1 SEVVQDGRTGL
12 LVDPGDAGALAEA
25 IASLLADGDRLG
37 RFAAAARKHARA
49 NFGWDGVAEQVR
61 RVYRSVGATR
71 WST

>member
-37 RFAAAARKHARA
+37 RFAAAAPPAR
-49 NFGWDGVAEQVR
+49 GGR
-61 RVYRSVGATR
+61 RRPAR
-71 WST
+71 RRRCRRR